1 MHRQAEP
8 GIRSHVL
15 LDGIATAATF
25 LCLEQHAA
33 KAHIHLPSA
42 PTPLQPVSLVLLVI
56 IVQVKE
62 LSTPR
67 PAPLARTSLVT
78 ALRRCRSA

>member
-25 LCLEQHAA
+25 LCLEQHVT
-33 KAHIHLPSA
+33 KARIHLRSARTLRSRVQRAPQAATVPAAAPS
-42 PTPLQPVSLVLLVI
+42 TL
-56 IVQVKE
+56 
-62 LSTPR
+62 R